1 MKNTLP
7 WKYATL
13 FLLISIMVFLRLH
26 SLDEPLERD
35 LTTYAYIS
43 HHILDGE
50 KLYTELWDHKPPG
63 IYTAYMMAELFWGYD
78 QRAVVY
84 LGIVS
89 SLVSLL
95 FLYGFLNQITDR
107 KTAMLGSAFWV
118 FASNSIMIHANQ
130 PNVETFMNAFTIM
143 ALWSLTRWYAQGKHF
158 LFFSGICFAVATW
171 FKMNVIFSMAMVCL
185 YLLIPQ
191 PEYNQTRRLK
201 DRVITLAIFISPLC
215 MLWGGTFSY
224 FNLNGRLYDFWESVF
239 YFNTYY
245 SGNILKNIWTFFSS
259 PDKLF
264 HVCLSDIWILVLL
277 SMAWLSMGRQQYGPL
292 KRPFFIL
299 VLMGLFVEV
308 SSTGISEPHY
318 YQLLLPIFCIL
329 PALFFHDLIES
340 ANSPINRNLKAFLS
354 SVTLAPLLLLSYHQV
369 LFLKMTPFEISEKKY
384 GDQFIKAY
392 EIAQEVKKITEPSH
406 KIYEW
411 GAETGINYYSKRSS
425 VTGIFYVYP
434 LLWGPKEERLKKA
447 QKVYDIVEKALR
459 LIEART
465 KENPIKVFVKALE
478 NAAQREEI
486 ITIEYGGARYPKAV
500 ECAPQRCV
508 DIALKHMAQGS
519 YHKSF
524 G

>member
-1 MKNTLP
+1 MKIIPHLKYVTL
-7 WKYATL
+7 L
-13 FLLISIMVFLRLH
+13 LLIAAVIFLRLH
-26 SLDEPLERD
+26 SLNEPLERD

-63 IYTAYMMAELFWGYD
+63 IYTVYMMAELLWGYD

-118 FASNSIMIHANQ
+118 FASNSIMLQANQ
-130 PNVETFMNAFTIM
+130 PNVEVFMNAFTIM
-143 ALWSLTRWYAQGKHF
+143 GLWSLARWYVQGKHF

-171 FKMNVIFSMAMVCL
+171 FKMNAIFSMAMVCL

-201 DRVITLAIFISPLC
+201 DRIITLAIFISPVC
-215 MLWGGTFSY
+215 MLWIGTFSY

-277 SMAWLSMGRQQYGPL
+277 SVAWLTRGRQQYGPL

-299 VLMGLFVEV
+299 LLMGLFVEV

-318 YQLLLPIFCIL
+318 YQLLLPIFCVL
-329 PALFFHDLIES
+329 PAMFFHDLIKSE
-340 ANSPINRNLKAFLS
+340 NSLTNRNLKALFS
-354 SVTLAPLLLLSYHQV
+354 SLTLVPLLLMSYHQV
-369 LFLKMTPFEISEKKY
+369 LFLKMTPFEISQKKY
-384 GDQFIKAY
+384 GDQFIKSY

-411 GAETGINYYSKRSS
+411 GAETGIYYYSKRNS
-425 VTGIFYVYP
+425 VTGIFYIYP
-434 LLWGPKEERLKKA
+434 LLRGPTEERFKKA
-447 QKVYDIVEKALR
+447 QKVYNDVITAKPELFIYNEYFGKSFFTEFIQKKYKLEKR
-459 LIEART
+459 
-465 KENPIKVFVKALE
+465 
-478 NAAQREEI
+478 
-486 ITIEYGGARYPKAV
+486 
-500 ECAPQRCV
+500 
-508 DIALKHMAQGS
+508 MGS
-519 YHKSF
+519 YSIFRIKDEQH